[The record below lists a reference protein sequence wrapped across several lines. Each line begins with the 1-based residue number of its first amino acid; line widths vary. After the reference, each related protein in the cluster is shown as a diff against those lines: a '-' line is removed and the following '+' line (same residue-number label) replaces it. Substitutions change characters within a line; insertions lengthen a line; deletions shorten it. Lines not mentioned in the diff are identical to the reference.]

1 MIERYLYAD
10 WDEPPE
16 EMSFIKRFDD
26 LISELRK
33 SLDLILLELEEKN
46 KCTANYSPSF
56 YEDIKRI
63 YLLAPAL
70 PNVVL
75 NYKICID
82 FGLPIDPIRYV
93 DFNRKDKNSNR
104 YTQREKWWADQL
116 FKESLFVAKSAY
128 ALSPNCPNALSRFC
142 TKLPEIIKES
152 EFTNKKDRYT
162 WQASNPHY
170 IKTLA
175 ERIEESIGQPD
186 LIVGA
191 AHGSICPGILLSN
204 FLDCELYF
212 IRYSLF
218 KRNDTQPILSEQDKV
233 FLAKYQQ
240 GKVIIFDEDVAK
252 GKTLKEFTTQLAPLF
267 EKAHSASVI
276 LHYLSPFCPD
286 FVGEVF
292 YDG

>member
-10 WDEPPE
+10 WEKPPE
-16 EMSFIKRFDD
+16 EMSFVKRFDD

-33 SLDLILLELEEKN
+33 SLDLVLLELEEKD
-46 KCTANYSPSF
+46 TSITSHSPSF
-56 YEDIKRI
+56 YENIKNI

-70 PNVVL
+70 PNVIL

-82 FGLPIDPIRYV
+82 FGLPVDPVRYV
-93 DFNRKDKNSNR
+93 DFDRKDKNPHR
-104 YTQREKWWADQL
+104 YTPQEKNQAGQL
-116 FKESLFVAKSAY
+116 FNEALFAAKLAY
-128 ALSPNCPNALSRFC
+128 ALSPNCSNTLSRFC
-142 TKLPEIIKES
+142 TNLPGIIKES
-152 EFTNKKDRYT
+152 EFTNKKDKYT

-170 IKTLA
+170 VKTLA
-175 ERIEESIGQPD
+175 ERIKESIGQPD
-186 LIVGA
+186 LIIGA

-218 KRNDTQPILSEQDKV
+218 KRNDTQPIISEQDRA
-233 FLAKYQQ
+233 FLSQYER
-240 GKVIIFDEDVAK
+240 VILFDEDVAK
-252 GKTLKEFTTQLAPLF
+252 GKTLKEFTAQLSPFF
-267 EKAHSASVI
+267 EKAYSASVI
-276 LHYLSPFCPD
+276 RHYLSPFCPD